1 MHREETETL
10 TLWDA
15 IRYTETTSWDAM
27 RYFND
32 EELNPRDELLQDFKL
47 LLKVHRDYIN
57 GLSNAEYREFKI
69 KRAKAM
75 EQGGNA

>member
-15 IRYTETTSWDAM
+15 M

-32 EELNPRDELLQDFKL
+32 KELNPRDELLQDFKV
-47 LLKVHRDYIN
+47 LLKAHRDYIN
-57 GLSNAEYREFKI
+57 GISIAEYRELKI